1 MHDRVVV
8 AVDPRAPGS
17 RAVEEAAVL
26 ARSHGAE
33 LVVVVAYPTQLTVA
47 ERRARDGAPF
57 DQQWRLSPG
66 SSAEVAAG
74 EAVRRARA
82 FAGDARIRTRCE
94 PGRPAAVLPAVSVE
108 LGADLLV
115 VELTGTHGP
124 SAITPRVARALERKA
139 PCAVVVVADGPDAG
153 LVVPAPDPDAG
164 IDALPA

>member
-8 AVDPRAPGS
+8 AVDPRAPGT

-26 ARSHGAE
+26 ARSHEAE
-33 LVVVVAYPTQLTVA
+33 LVVVVAYPTRPTVA
-47 ERRARDGAPF
+47 ERRALDDAPF
-57 DQQWRLSPG
+57 DQHWRLSPG
-66 SSAEVAAG
+66 SAAEVVAG
-74 EAVRRARA
+74 EAVQRARA

-94 PGRPAAVLPAVSVE
+94 PGRPAAVLSAVAAE

-139 PCAVVVVADGPDAG
+139 PCAVVVVADGTDAG
-153 LVVPAPDPDAG
+153 SVVEVTG
-164 IDALPA
+164 IEALPA